1 MFFKKSPPPIN
12 EPYSL
17 EKDARMD
24 DFEMLI
30 DLSALDGKV
39 ISIERENIDSSKE
52 HTSVYVVYDGGSI
65 ENTEF
70 SISRKQHKDLVEKYK
85 QKISDAAK

>member
-1 MFFKKSPPPIN
+1 MFFKKSPPVK
-12 EPYSL
+12 ESYCL

-30 DLSALDGKV
+30 DLSALKAPIV
-39 ISIERENIDSSKE
+39 SIERENIDTSKE
-52 HTSVYVVYDGGSI
+52 HTSVYIVYDDGSI

-70 SISRKQHKDLVEKYK
+70 VISRKQHAELIKQYK
-85 QKISDAAK
+85 EKISK